1 MAEIVVPTPYENITI
16 EVDISDHITELTVE
30 LCADHVDEIVEVLCN
45 DICLD
50 QVIPHLDL
58 DEVLGSIDEEAIVKF
73 AVEHASPLLRL
84 ALARQ
89 AKEDAEADGEAA
101 PVEAAEVQKVGDR
114 VDMMVYSLE
123 SNTGGTQQQFI
134 QKLEGVRDS
143 LNQLAA
149 GDCPCCVGGA

>member
-1 MAEIVVPTPYENITI
+1 MAEIRVPTPYEHITI

-30 LCADHVDEIVEVLCN
+30 LCSDHVDAIVEVLRN

-58 DEVLGSIDEEAIVKF
+58 DEVLGSIDEEEIVKF
-73 AVEHASPLLRL
+73 AVEHATPLLRL

-89 AKEDAEADGEAA
+89 AKEDLLLADGEAA

-134 QKLEGVRDS
+134 RALEGVR
-143 LNQLAA
+143 
-149 GDCPCCVGGA
+149 